1 MWEIRENHETIVKIT
16 EKKKLQI
23 QVSLDHWVVDCSN
36 SNDWIKEANKWCY
49 DLWDL
54 DLDVMEDYN
63 FPHVGPIK
71 QDLPS

>member
-1 MWEIRENHETIVKIT
+1 MWEIRENHETIMKIT

-36 SNDWIKEANKWCY
+36 INDWIKEANKWCY

-54 DLDVMEDYN
+54 ALDVMEDYD
-63 FPHVGPIK
+63 FPHAGPIK
-71 QDLPS
+71 QDLPN